1 MNWARKK
8 DITDCTVAINL
19 FHLYPL
25 IRPILFSMAAEK
37 AHERA
42 LHFLEKSSLHPS
54 IPDYPRLRVSLFGHT
69 LANPFAM
76 AGGFDKDGRVFDKLF
91 HYGFSLVETGT
102 LTPLAQPGNAGIRM
116 FRLKKE
122 KSLINRMGFNNAGID
137 AFLENYRKKAPL
149 IPNLRFLG
157 VSIGKNKNTPNE
169 EAVRDYA
176 VQIEKLNEAD
186 ASFRKILYYA
196 INISSPNTPG
206 LRELQDD
213 KAIRGFLE
221 SLKKISHRPLMV
233 KFAPDFDSVSRFQKT
248 MESSLEAG
256 IDGIILTNTTT
267 DADMHDAFRRKYS
280 IPFEGGGIS
289 GQLLKDK
296 SSFYLKTARKIV
308 PAHIPLIAS
317 GGISDNNTVWERFV
331 SGAGLV
337 QIYTGFIYS
346 GPLLIANLSQGLQD
360 FLEKNHYESLE
371 KWRQSLPEN

>member
-8 DITDCTVAINL
+8 DITDCTVVNSL

-25 IRPILFSMAAEK
+25 IRPLLFSMDAEK

-42 LHFLEKSSLHPS
+42 LRFLEKFPFHPV
-54 IPDYPRLRVSLFGHT
+54 IPEYSRLRIELLGHT

-102 LTPLAQPGNAGIRM
+102 LTPLAQPGNEGIRM
-116 FRLKKE
+116 YRLKKE

-137 AFLENYRKKAPL
+137 AFLENYRKKASS
-149 IPNLRFLG
+149 IPEMGRLG

-169 EAVRDYA
+169 EAVQDYA
-176 VQIEKLNEAD
+176 IQIEKLNAAD
-186 ASFRKILYYA
+186 ASLKKILYYA

-206 LRELQDD
+206 LRELQDE

-221 SLKKISHRPLMV
+221 SLKKISHRPLLV

-248 MESSLEAG
+248 LESSLEAG
-256 IDGIILTNTTT
+256 MDGFILTNTTS

-296 SSFYLKTARKIV
+296 SSLYLTTARKIV
-308 PAHIPLIAS
+308 PANIPLIAS

-331 SGAGLV
+331 SGAGMV

-346 GPLLIANLSQGLQD
+346 GPLLIAKLSRGLQD
-360 FLEKNHYESLE
+360 YLEKNHYESLE
-371 KWRQSLPEN
+371 EWRQSLPEN